1 MRLSER
7 VHIRACRRVADSLSR
22 RFAKYPSGTPRS
34 PFRCV
39 QAGPRRLAQEL
50 EEASAEPKQFALA
63 SRPMR
68 QTPSG
73 RRWTSA
79 RARIVA
85 GSPRGPMGVRSASQD
100 RRPPTDSPAPFTRA
114 RAHQFCSPGPTAR
127 STHQACP
134 PDLPIG
140 SRNRLSRPAGAISS
154 RYQVSRIAYQ
164 WPETRR
170 HDMSKPRSSAG
181 PSSIHPQNPASR
193 KPLSSIANRIDSTT
207 R

>member
-1 MRLSER
+1 LSPS
-7 VHIRACRRVADSLSR
+7 RRV
-22 RFAKYPSGTPRS
+22 AKYPSGTPRS

-79 RARIVA
+79 LGPNRCGIPPGPDEGPVGLPRPAAANGFSDHIRGHGHGHTKSPHEV
-85 GSPRGPMGVRSASQD
+85 SPRGLPTRPAHRISRSVLA
-100 RRPPTDSPAPFTRA
+100 T
-114 RAHQFCSPGPTAR
+114 
-127 STHQACP
+127 
-134 PDLPIG
+134 G
-140 SRNRLSRPAGAISS
+140 SRNQLSLTVLATKF